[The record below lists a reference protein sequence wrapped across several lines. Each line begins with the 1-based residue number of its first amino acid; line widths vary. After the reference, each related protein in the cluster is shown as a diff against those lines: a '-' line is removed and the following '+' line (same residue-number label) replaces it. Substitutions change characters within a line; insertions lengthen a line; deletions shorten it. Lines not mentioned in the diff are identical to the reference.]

1 MTHKYM
7 FQLPRARAVA
17 SWSIVLLLVA
27 PALGQFYTPP
37 PAPPFGGQI
46 ATHTDPVAKTGYE
59 RPGYL
64 RTVIDPSYGAK
75 ITRVVDGNATC
86 RNRYQKE
93 PPWSADG
100 KILHL
105 TKGCSIFL
113 DGHTYKPLDLKRPP
127 SLGHW
132 HPIEPDIQVYLDGNT
147 IGRFNVRT
155 GENQVV
161 TRIEGYSGFSYVG
174 EGVISGDGR
183 WVAPFANK
191 GGKQVTF
198 AYDMVEKKKYPDID
212 LTGWIIDWVSISYSG
227 RYVLANGVVAHGS
240 TSLRDVTQVYDSMTG
255 DKVGPPWSKY
265 GHPSHYDVGIDSG
278 GDDVAVGVA
287 KSEPNRGMCI
297 MRRLKDGKERAL
309 CPAGSHTGC
318 RNSNRPGWAYIQ
330 NARSQYENEVIAV
343 QLTWEGDPIVERL
356 AYLPHKHIRGEYV
369 TEPFGAVSLDG
380 LRFCAGSNW
389 GTDSTVVQAYVADW
403 SHLVDP
409 GYRAGAG
416 EMRRN
421 GR

>member
-1 MTHKYM
+1 VVIK
-7 FQLPRARAVA
+7 LRARSLA
-17 SWSIVLLLVA
+17 SPCVVLLLLA
-27 PALGQFYTPP
+27 PAFGQFYTPA
-37 PAPPFGGQI
+37 PAPPFGGKI
-46 ATHTDPVAKTGYE
+46 TTHTDPVAKREYA

-64 RTVIDPSYGAK
+64 ETLIDPCYGAR

-100 KILHL
+100 RILHL
-105 TKGCSIFL
+105 TKGCTVFM
-113 DGHTYKPLDLKRPP
+113 DGNTYERLSLKRVP

-132 HPIEPDIQVYLDGNT
+132 HPTDPDIQVYLDGNT

-155 GENQVV
+155 GENQIV
-161 TRIEGYSGFSYVG
+161 TRRESYSKFSYVG

-183 WVAPFANK
+183 WVAPFAKK

-212 LTGWIIDWVSISYSG
+212 LTGWSIDWVSISYSG
-227 RYVLANGVVAHGS
+227 KYVLANGVVARGS
-240 TSLRDVTQVYDSMTG
+240 TSLRDVTQVYHSMTG
-255 DKVGPPWSKY
+255 EKAGPLWDTY

-287 KSEPNRGMCI
+287 KSKPNDWLCI

-309 CPAGSHTGC
+309 CPASSHTGC
-318 RNSNRPGWAYIQ
+318 RNSNRPGWAYMQ
-330 NARSQYENEVIAV
+330 NAGSPYENEIIAV

-356 AYLPHKHIRGEYV
+356 AYLPHKHIHGEYL

-380 LRFCAGSNW
+380 LKFCAGSNW
-389 GTDSTVVQAYVADW
+389 GTDSTAVQAYVADW
-403 SHLVDP
+403 SHLVAP
-409 GYRAGAG
+409 GYRGGANDI
-416 EMRRN
+416 ETT